1 MISSVLPS
9 PPRPIGFIPKGINL
23 KEYIL
28 QPKYRGWRIVVLDN
42 KVYTRHQNYLNI
54 TTNFRT
60 DFDYMLDGEII
71 SQDYPSAE
79 YKVPR
84 AIRENKYEL
93 KIFDI
98 YVFDKPDMILLDR
111 LQFLNKEFGIKVS
124 YYEINDTLENLV
136 YKFQKAGY
144 EGIVLKKKDGKYL
157 YGEGI
162 PMIDSTWIKLK

>member
-1 MISSVLPS
+1 
-9 PPRPIGFIPKGINL
+9 
-23 KEYIL
+23 
-28 QPKYRGWRIVVLDN
+28 
-42 KVYTRHQNYLNI
+42 
-54 TTNFRT
+54 
-60 DFDYMLDGEII
+60 MLDGEII